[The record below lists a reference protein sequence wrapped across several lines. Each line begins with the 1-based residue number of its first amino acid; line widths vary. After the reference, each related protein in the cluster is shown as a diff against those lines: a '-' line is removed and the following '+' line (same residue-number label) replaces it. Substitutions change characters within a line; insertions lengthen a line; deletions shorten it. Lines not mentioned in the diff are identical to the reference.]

1 MKEYR
6 KLNTYNLYFEM
17 NNEAWGI
24 YNDSDLIIATDYYN
38 DNDDNKI
45 YYLFIG
51 SISESNFIMS
61 SENIKDIEECIL
73 DFFN

>member
-1 MKEYR
+1 MREYR
-6 KLNTYNLYFEM
+6 KLNSYNLYFEM
-17 NNEAWGI
+17 NNEVWSI

-38 DNDDNKI
+38 DDDNKT

-51 SISESNFIMS
+51 SMSKSNFITS
-61 SENIKDIEECIL
+61 SKNIKDIEDCIL